1 MPPAFK
7 AVEKVRGPAGSLLI
21 GHLSL
26 LPLPTWMIWMEKK
39 VGQVTFQGWFTCYM
53 HLHATTLVCE
63 YAQQRLAAA
72 KATEKQPE
80 LSKAMGVELSGQQN
94 NAMTYEIP

>member
-1 MPPAFK
+1 
-7 AVEKVRGPAGSLLI
+7 
-21 GHLSL
+21 
-26 LPLPTWMIWMEKK
+26 
-39 VGQVTFQGWFTCYM
+39 M

-63 YAQQRLAAA
+63 YAQKRLAAA